1 MKNNGLAYIRK
12 WLSIYLAVVILFTIV
27 LFLVVYLEISGTLS
41 AMEFGQGGGSQI
53 GTDEMANALTGL
65 RLRLLLI
72 LSGGGLVCVVLGYAW
87 MRLAVRQSGRPVRT
101 ISKAMSKLA
110 KGQLN
115 ETVAIETSDEF
126 ERIGSSIN
134 ELAANLQELLLH
146 IWKQTGQC
154 LSLLENIQNNPDLR
168 HDKQLTLEG
177 LGYLKQL
184 SEAVEGLREM
194 AKAYVFYDVTIE
206 GSKTTA
212 VNNPGDSNNAAHLEE
227 PSNDFN

>member
-1 MKNNGLAYIRK
+1 MKKNGLSYILK
-12 WLSIYLAVVILFTIV
+12 WLSIYLAVVILFTMG
-27 LFLVVYLEISGTLS
+27 LFLVVYFEVAGTMAALDL
-41 AMEFGQGGGSQI
+41 GQGNGAVMSA
-53 GTDEMANALTGL
+53 EKAANAFTGMRF
-65 RLRLLLI
+65 RLVLI
-72 LSGGGLVCVVLGYAW
+72 LSGGVFACAVLGYAW
-87 MRLAVRQSGRPVRT
+87 MRLAVGKIGRPVRT
-101 ISKAMSKLA
+101 ISRAMSKLA

-126 ERIGSSIN
+126 ECIGSSIN

-154 LSLLENIQNNPDLR
+154 LALLENIKNNPDLR

-194 AKAYVFYDVTIE
+194 AKAYVFYDVNIE
-206 GSKTTA
+206 GTKTTA
-212 VNNPGDSNNAAHLEE
+212 VNHPGEVKHASNLEE
-227 PSNDFN
+227 SPNDLN